1 MKKIIKFQL
10 IFLFIFL
17 MLTILF
23 CSGYSGEVSDTWEK
37 TYGGSERDVALS
49 IVQTDDGGYAV
60 CGFTRSKGNGNSD
73 AWIIKLNEAGEI
85 IWDRLFGRSL
95 NDVANTIIQTKDGGY
110 AVSGYTVFISMG
122 EADLYILKLD
132 EEGNKVW
139 DKIFYGNNWDCAYN
153 LIQTT
158 NEEYLISGYTW
169 SKGSGKS
176 DAWLMKLNNAGNMI
190 WNKTFGGSENDEAH
204 SSIQTGEGDFVIAG
218 KTQSKGEGKWDVWI
232 IKLDEQGNIKW
243 DKTFGGS
250 DDDCAYAIIETNDD
264 GYLFSGYTKSKGAG
278 KEDVWVVKLDSEG
291 NMLWDKTFGG
301 LHEDIAK
308 SMVQVE
314 NGNYVIAG
322 ETQSI
327 GAGKWDAWIIKIDE
341 LGNSKWVK
349 TIGGNSWDS
358 ISSIIQTK
366 DENYLIAGW
375 TMSRGAGEA
384 DLWVI
389 NLGKEG
395 DVK

>member
-1 MKKIIKFQL
+1 MKKMMKFQL
-10 IFLFIFL
+10 TFLFIFL
-17 MLTILF
+17 MLTIFF
-23 CSGYSGEVSDTWEK
+23 CSGYSGEASDTWEK

-49 IVQTDDGGYAV
+49 IIQADDGGYAV

-73 AWIIKLNEAGEI
+73 AWIMKLNEAGEI

-110 AVSGYTVFISMG
+110 AVSGYTVFKSMG
-122 EADLYILKLD
+122 EADPYILKLD
-132 EEGNKVW
+132 EEGNKAW

-169 SKGSGKS
+169 SKGAGKS
-176 DAWLMKLNNAGNMI
+176 DGWLIKLNNAGNMI

-204 SSIQTGEGDFVIAG
+204 SAIQTGEGDYVIAG
-218 KTQSKGEGKWDVWI
+218 KTQSKGEGKWDAWI
-232 IKLDEQGNIKW
+232 IKTDEQGNIKW
-243 DKTFGGS
+243 EKTFGGS
-250 DDDCAYAIIETNDD
+250 DDDCAYTIIETNDG

-278 KEDVWVVKLDSEG
+278 KEDVWVTKLDIDG

-301 LHEDIAK
+301 IHEDIAK

-314 NGNYVIAG
+314 NGDYVIAG

-389 NLGKEG
+389 KFNGQG
-395 DVK
+395 D